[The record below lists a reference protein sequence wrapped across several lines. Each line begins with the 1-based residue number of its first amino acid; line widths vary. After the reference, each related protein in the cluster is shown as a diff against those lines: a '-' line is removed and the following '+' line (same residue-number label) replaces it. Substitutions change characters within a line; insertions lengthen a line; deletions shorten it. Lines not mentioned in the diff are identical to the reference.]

1 MNSSQISQSLE
12 ILLVEDNPGDVFL
25 ITSTLGES
33 SVPHSLHQVADGELA
48 VTYLRQEGEYARA
61 PRPHLILLDLNLPR
75 KNGFEVLTEIKRDE
89 NLKEIPV
96 VVLTSSRAEQDILN
110 SYRLYASCYI
120 TKPFEINE
128 FMEAV
133 KSIES
138 FWFKIVQL
146 PSA

>member
-1 MNSSQISQSLE
+1 MNSTQISQSLE

-25 ITSTLGES
+25 ITNTLSES
-33 SVPHSLHQVADGELA
+33 PVRHSLHQVENGELA
-48 VTYLRQEGEYARA
+48 VNYLRREGEYARA

-96 VVLTSSRAEQDILN
+96 VILTSSRAEQDILN

-120 TKPFEINE
+120 TKPFEFND
-128 FMEAV
+128 FMETV

-138 FWFKIVQL
+138 FWFKIAQL
-146 PSA
+146 PSG

>member
-1 MNSSQISQSLE
+1 MNSTQLSQSLE

-25 ITSTLGES
+25 ITSTLNES
-33 SVPHSLHQVADGELA
+33 PVRHSLHQVADGELA
-48 VTYLRQEGEYARA
+48 VNYLRREGEYARA
-61 PRPHLILLDLNLPR
+61 PRPHIILLDLNLPR
-75 KNGFEVLTEIKRDE
+75 KNGFEVLREIKRDE

-96 VVLTSSRAEQDILN
+96 VVLTSSRAEEDILN

-120 TKPFEINE
+120 TKPFEFND
-128 FMEAV
+128 FMETV

-146 PSA
+146 PSE